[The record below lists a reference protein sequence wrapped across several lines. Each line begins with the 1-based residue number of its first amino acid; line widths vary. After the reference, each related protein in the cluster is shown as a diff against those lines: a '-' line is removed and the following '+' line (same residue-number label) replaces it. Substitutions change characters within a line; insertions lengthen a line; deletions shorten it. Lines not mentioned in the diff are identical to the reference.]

1 MAATPRHR
9 AREAAL
15 QVLYFWEIGR
25 VEPGEALDTFFRE
38 HKTDEAGDVREF
50 AGTLV
55 HGTIASLVELDRV
68 IEQHSANWRL
78 ERLAVIDRL
87 ILRMAIWELKHEP
100 GIDAAVVL
108 NEAIELARTFGNDD
122 SVRFVNGVLDA
133 VKKTLQG
140 SGTGH

>member
-1 MAATPRHR
+1 MTVSPRHR

-15 QVLYFWEIGR
+15 QVLYLWEIGR

-38 HKTDEAGDVREF
+38 HGTSEPDEVRAF

-55 HGTIASLVELDRV
+55 RGTIASLTDLDRIV
-68 IEQHSANWRL
+68 EQHSANWRL
-78 ERLAVIDRL
+78 ERIAVIDRL
-87 ILRMAIWELKHEP
+87 ILRMAIWELQHQPETA
-100 GIDAAVVL
+100 AAVVL

-133 VKKTLQG
+133 VRKTLEG
-140 SGTGH
+140 SRL